1 MTLKLTLFSQE
12 KEDFV
17 LEILIDSD
25 ARFSE
30 LHKLI
35 LDDCHYEENDRQS
48 FLICDDEWRVRQRIC
63 LNEGED
69 VGYDEDI
76 NLMSRTRIGDF
87 LEDEGQRL
95 AYVFDPDGK
104 RFFLMELT
112 ENVFGR
118 SEKKPVVN
126 RRHGEAPVQS
136 TASTDPSE
144 EEENR
149 RSAAEGEANGEAD
162 GQFTS
167 SSEGMEEAFYG
178 DDGFEEEELDLE
190 GYEIDE

>member
-25 ARFSE
+25 AKFSE
-30 LHKLI
+30 LHQLI
-35 LDDCHYEENDRQS
+35 LNDCNYEEHKKQC
-48 FLICDDEWRVRQRIC
+48 FLICDEDWRVKQRVC
-63 LNEGED
+63 LQDSED
-69 VGYDEDI
+69 FGYDEDM
-76 NLMSRTRIGDF
+76 NLMSRTRVGDF

-95 AYVFDPDGK
+95 AYVFDPEGK

-118 SEKKPVVN
+118 TERKAFVN
-126 RRHGEAPVQS
+126 RRHGLAPLQS
-136 TASTDPSE
+136 GNISLKEKFSSLREPDE
-144 EEENR
+144 DF
-149 RSAAEGEANGEAD
+149 EGEAI
-162 GQFTS
+162 
-167 SSEGMEEAFYG
+167 EESFYG
-178 DDGFEEEELDLE
+178 DDGFEAEELDLE

>member
-17 LEILIDSD
+17 REILIDSD
-25 ARFSE
+25 AKFDE
-30 LHKLI
+30 LHQLI
-35 LDDCHYEENDRQS
+35 LDDCSYEEHEKQS
-48 FLICDDEWRVRQRIC
+48 FLICDEDWRVKQRVS
-63 LNEGED
+63 LREGED
-69 VGYDEDI
+69 ISYDMDV
-76 NLMSRTRIGDF
+76 NLMSDTRIGDF

-118 SEKKPVVN
+118 IEKKPIVN
-126 RRHGEAPVQS
+126 RRHGLPPLQDLAS
-136 TASTDPSE
+136 TAEPSVE
-144 EEENR
+144 EEEK
-149 RSAAEGEANGEAD
+149 
-162 GQFTS
+162 
-167 SSEGMEEAFYG
+167 EEIDETFYG
-178 DDGFEEEELDLE
+178 DEGFEAEELDME

>member
-118 SEKKPVVN
+118 SKKEAIVN
-126 RRHGEAPVQS
+126 RRHGEAPVQAP
-136 TASTDPSE
+136 TPHPTPPE
-144 EEENR
+144 GGG
-149 RSAAEGEANGEAD
+149 SAAVSTSGEEKDEGTE
-162 GQFTS
+162 S
-167 SSEGMEEAFYG
+167 FYG
-178 DDGFEEEELDLE
+178 DEGFEEEELDLE

>member
-17 LEILIDSD
+17 REILIDSD
-25 ARFSE
+25 AKFSE
-30 LHKLI
+30 LHQLI
-35 LDDCHYEENDRQS
+35 LKDCNYDELDKQS
-48 FLICDDEWRVRQRIC
+48 FLICDEDWRVRQRVC
-63 LNEGED
+63 LQESED
-69 VGYDEDI
+69 VGYDMDI
-76 NLMSRTRIGDF
+76 NLMSHTRIGDF

-118 SEKKPVVN
+118 TEKKAIVN
-126 RRHGEAPVQS
+126 RSHGQPPLQS
-136 TASTDPSE
+136 ANSPLSASSGET
-144 EEENR
+144 EENIEDETLE
-149 RSAAEGEANGEAD
+149 EG
-162 GQFTS
+162 
-167 SSEGMEEAFYG
+167 FYG
-178 DDGFEEEELDLE
+178 DEGFEEEELDLE

>member
-30 LHKLI
+30 LHQLI
-35 LDDCHYEENDRQS
+35 LSDCKYEEHPKQC
-48 FLICDDEWRVRQRIC
+48 FLICDEEWRVKHRIC
-63 LNEGED
+63 LQDTED
-69 VGYDEDI
+69 TGYDEDI

-95 AYVFDPDGK
+95 AYIFDPDSK

-118 SEKKPVVN
+118 TEKSAFVN
-126 RRHGEAPVQS
+126 RRHGEAPVQ
-136 TASTDPSE
+136 
-144 EEENR
+144 
-149 RSAAEGEANGEAD
+149 
-162 GQFTS
+162 TS
-167 SSEGMEEAFYG
+167 SPLQASPREGLEDDSSPSGETEGGLDEDFYG
-178 DDGFEEEELDLE
+178 DDGYEEEELDLE
-190 GYEIDE
+190 GYEIEE

>member
-12 KEDFV
+12 KEDFIR
-17 LEILIDSD
+17 EILVDSD
-25 ARFSE
+25 AKFLE
-30 LHKLI
+30 LHQLI
-35 LDDCHYEENDRQS
+35 LSDCNYTEHQKQS
-48 FLICDDEWRVRQRIC
+48 FLICDEDWRVKQRIC
-63 LNEGED
+63 LQDTED
-69 VGYDEDI
+69 VGYDEDV

-118 SEKKPVVN
+118 TEKKPLVN
-126 RRHGEAPVQS
+126 RGHGKAPVQR
-136 TASTDPSE
+136 TASLDPSE
-144 EEENR
+144 G
-149 RSAAEGEANGEAD
+149 GENGEAD
-162 GQFTS
+162 GQFTPP
-167 SSEGMEEAFYG
+167 SEGMGEAFYG
-178 DDGFEEEELDLE
+178 DEGFEEEELDLE

>member
-25 ARFSE
+25 AKFSD
-30 LHKLI
+30 LHQLI
-35 LDDCHYEENDRQS
+35 LNDCKYHEHQKQS
-48 FLICDDEWRVRQRIC
+48 FLICDEEWRVKHRIC
-63 LNEGED
+63 LKDNED
-69 VGYDEDI
+69 MRYDEDLD
-76 NLMSRTRIGDF
+76 LMSRTRIGDY

-118 SEKKPVVN
+118 TEKKPFVN
-126 RRHGEAPVQS
+126 RRHGKAPQQTPNLNLS
-136 TASTDPSE
+136 SE
-144 EEENR
+144 EEG
-149 RSAAEGEANGEAD
+149 SLAAL
-162 GQFTS
+162 S
-167 SSEGMEEAFYG
+167 SSGEELEEGAETFYG
-178 DDGFEEEELDLE
+178 DEGFEAEELDLE
-190 GYEIDE
+190 GYEINE

>member
-25 ARFSE
+25 AKFSE
-30 LHKLI
+30 LHQLI
-35 LDDCHYEENDRQS
+35 LDDCNYQEHEKQS
-48 FLICDDEWRVRQRIC
+48 FLICDEEWHVKQRIC
-63 LNEGED
+63 LSEDED
-69 VGYDEDI
+69 VSYDEDV

-118 SEKKPVVN
+118 REKKTMVN
-126 RRHGEAPVQS
+126 RRHGKAPQQTSGSLQTS
-136 TASTDPSE
+136 TGEDFEDESSPSE
-144 EEENR
+144 ETEGGLEE
-149 RSAAEGEANGEAD
+149 S
-162 GQFTS
+162 
-167 SSEGMEEAFYG
+167 FYG
-178 DDGFEEEELDLE
+178 EEGFENEELDLE

>member
-17 LEILIDSD
+17 REILIDSD
-25 ARFSE
+25 ARFAE
-30 LHKLI
+30 LHQLI
-35 LDDCHYEENDRQS
+35 LDDCSYDEHEKQC
-48 FLICDDEWRVRQRIC
+48 FLICDEDWRVKQRIC
-63 LNEGED
+63 LRESDD
-69 VGYDEDI
+69 VSYDMDI
-76 NLMSRTRIGDF
+76 DLMHETRVGDF

-118 SEKKPVVN
+118 TEKKAVVN
-126 RRHGEAPVQS
+126 RRHGQPPLQVILAPD
-136 TASTDPSE
+136 ASVEDEESPAAFASSSE
-144 EEENR
+144 EEAEEGGEN
-149 RSAAEGEANGEAD
+149 
-162 GQFTS
+162 
-167 SSEGMEEAFYG
+167 FYG
-178 DDGFEEEELDLE
+178 DDGFEAEELDME

>member
-25 ARFSE
+25 AKFSE
-30 LHKLI
+30 LHQLI
-35 LDDCHYEENDRQS
+35 LSDCNFEERDSQC
-48 FLICDDEWRVRQRIC
+48 FLICDDDWRVRQRIR
-63 LNEGED
+63 LQDNEETGF
-69 VGYDEDI
+69 DEDLI
-76 NLMSRTRIGDF
+76 LMSRTSIGEF

-95 AYVFDPDGK
+95 AYVFDPAGK

-118 SEKKPVVN
+118 TEKKAIVN
-126 RRHGEAPVQS
+126 RRHGLPPMQELA
-136 TASTDPSE
+136 
-144 EEENR
+144 
-149 RSAAEGEANGEAD
+149 SAADIAAD
-162 GQFTS
+162 DDVR
-167 SSEGMEEAFYG
+167 EEIDETFYG
-178 DDGFEEEELDLE
+178 DEGYEAEELDME

>member
-25 ARFSE
+25 AKFSE
-30 LHKLI
+30 LHRLI
-35 LDDCHYEENDRQS
+35 LNDCNYVEYDKQC
-48 FLICDDEWRVRQRIC
+48 FLICDDDWRVKQRIC
-63 LNEGED
+63 LQDSED
-69 VGYDEDI
+69 MGYDQDL
-76 NLMSRTRIGDF
+76 NLMSQTCLGDF

-118 SEKKPVVN
+118 KEEKAIVH
-126 RRHGEAPVQS
+126 RRHGRPPLQDLV
-136 TASTDPSE
+136 ASS
-144 EEENR
+144 N
-149 RSAAEGEANGEAD
+149 SAAEEDEEKEEIG
-162 GQFTS
+162 
-167 SSEGMEEAFYG
+167 EAFYG
-178 DDGFEEEELDLE
+178 DEGFEAEELDME